1 MTPRLDGYGPID
13 TVICDIDGVILL
25 GREAVP
31 DSADALSRLRAA
43 GVQIILA
50 TNNSSRRPDVVRKLV
65 SDVVGFDAGPDG
77 VVTSG
82 AATAELIAGVVTRVY
97 VVGTD
102 GLRDTLR
109 ERGVAVT
116 LDWREADAVV
126 AGLDPGVTYDDLA
139 EAGLA
144 IQNGAVFYA
153 TNSDASF
160 PRPDG
165 LYPGAGA
172 LVAALV
178 TTTGCEPVVCGK
190 PHPPMRQAIS
200 RRGGTHRL
208 VVGDRPETDIAL
220 GKAEGWPTV
229 LPLTGVI
236 SDPASIPADLEP
248 DVVVGSIAELPDVL
262 GI

>member
-1 MTPRLDGYGPID
+1 VTVRLDGDSPVD
-13 TVICDIDGVILL
+13 TVVCDIDGVILL

-31 DSADALSRLRAA
+31 GAADALARLRAN
-43 GVQIILA
+43 GIEIVLA

-65 SDVVGFDAGPDG
+65 ADVVGFDAGPDG

-82 AATAELIAGVVTRVY
+82 MATAELIAEKVSRVY

-109 ERGVAVT
+109 EGGVGVT
-116 LDWREADAVV
+116 GDWSEADAVV
-126 AGLDPGVTYDDLA
+126 AGLDPAVTYDALA
-139 EAGLA
+139 AAGLA

-153 TNSDASF
+153 TNNDASF

-190 PHPPMRQAIS
+190 PHAPMRRAIA
-200 RRGGTHRL
+200 RRGGDHCV

-220 GKAEGWPTV
+220 GIAEGWATV

-236 SDPASIPADLEP
+236 SDPGAIPADLEP
-248 DVVVGSIAELPDVL
+248 DVIVASIAELPKHL
-262 GI
+262 GL